1 MKYALLIHETPEAFA
16 IRGDPARQPAYMQGF
31 LAYTEALKAA
41 GALAGGAGLKAPESA
56 TTVHLGPAQ
65 TIQDGPFADSKLQF
79 GGFYLVDV
87 ADLDAA
93 LGWAARIPAVPGSAV
108 EVRPCLDAEG

>member
-1 MKYALLIHETPEAFA
+1 MKYALLIHEAPEAFA
-16 IRGDPARQPAYMQGF
+16 IRKDPPRQAVYLEKFM
-31 LAYTEALKAA
+31 AYTVALRQA
-41 GALAGGAGLKAPESA
+41 GVLAGGAGLKAPESA
-56 TTVHLGPAQ
+56 TTVHLGPTQ

-93 LGWAARIPAVPGSAV
+93 LGWAARIPAVPGSAI
-108 EVRPCLDAEG
+108 EVRPCIEANE